1 MSYKEDQWNNTMT
14 DNTLGMEGYNLMKG
28 QRKLTKDGLRNK
40 EVTDVDVPD
49 NDDDDDDELIILITA
64 MEAAT
69 QLYQL
74 FTGLQTQEL
83 GTLTLTE
90 A

>member
-49 NDDDDDDELIILITA
+49 NDDDDDELIILITA